1 MFRTWLLIVVT
12 AVLLHGADARRKL
25 WQLDLAQFVNGR
37 KDLSAVVWGISFS
50 PDESK
55 LAIGFGPLPGTGAAA
70 PQHIVIVSVGS
81 PSMALREFD
90 VGLENY
96 IVTTFAWAPSGT
108 ALVVGDALARP
119 VMLTIGGEPPC
130 TLPDLAQ
137 FGGFLSDDRM
147 VITMNDAEIRILRRD
162 CSLLNSWKTAGYTRV
177 RDTSPDKDLIATLS
191 PSADGSSTIELVSG
205 TREVIQRW
213 SRNAEEKPSGGL
225 HFADH
230 GRMLCSGYGSSK
242 EPYRGDH
249 IGCWDTQSGAITARD
264 TNVTLGDNL
273 IREGGGLL
281 AITDYDI
288 TIRTGR
294 LWHALDMGGITI
306 LPRRRVIWDA
316 RTGKEIASWTRPTI
330 KAHSATALSQNGRY
344 YAEGDSGSLSVYSL
358 QP

>member
-1 MFRTWLLIVVT
+1 
-12 AVLLHGADARRKL
+12 
-25 WQLDLAQFVNGR
+25 
-37 KDLSAVVWGISFS
+37 
-50 PDESK
+50 
-55 LAIGFGPLPGTGAAA
+55 
-70 PQHIVIVSVGS
+70 
-81 PSMALREFD
+81 
-90 VGLENY
+90 
-96 IVTTFAWAPSGT
+96 
-108 ALVVGDALARP
+108 
-119 VMLTIGGEPPC
+119 MLNIGGEPPC

-147 VITMNDAEIRILRRD
+147 VITMNDAETRIFRRD

-177 RDTSPDKDLIATLS
+177 LDTSPGKDLIATFS
-191 PSADGSSTIELVSG
+191 SADGSSAIELVSG

-213 SRNAEEKPSGGL
+213 SRNAEEAPSASTGGL

-230 GRMLCSGYGSSK
+230 GRLLCSGYGSSK
-242 EPYRGDH
+242 EPYGRAH
-249 IGCWDTQSGAITARD
+249 LGCWDTQSGAITARNTD
-264 TNVTLGDNL
+264 VTLGDNL

-288 TIRTGR
+288 IIRTGK
-294 LWHALDMGGITI
+294 LWHALDMGGETI

-330 KAHSATALSQNGRY
+330 KPYSAIALSKNGKY

>member
-1 MFRTWLLIVVT
+1 MAMFRTWLLIAVT

-55 LAIGFGPLPGTGAAA
+55 LAIGFGPFPERAAA
-70 PQHIVIVSVGS
+70 AQHIVSL
-81 PSMALREFD
+81 M
-90 VGLENY
+90 NH
-96 IVTTFAWAPSGT
+96 IVTTFAWTPSGT

-119 VMLTIGGEPPC
+119 VMLTIGGDPSC
-130 TLPDLAQ
+130 TFPDLAQ
-137 FGGFLSDDRM
+137 FRGFLSDDRM
-147 VITMNDAEIRILRRD
+147 VITINDAEIRILRRD
-162 CSLLNSWKTAGYTRV
+162 CSLLDSWKTAGDTRV
-177 RDTSPDKDLIATLS
+177 RDTSPDMDLIATLS
-191 PSADGSSTIELVSG
+191 PSVDGSSTIELVSG

-213 SRNAEEKPSGGL
+213 SRNAEETLSASMGGL
-225 HFADH
+225 HFADR

-242 EPYRGDH
+242 QPYRGANV
-249 IGCWDTQSGAITARD
+249 GCWDTQSGAITARN
-264 TNVTLGDNL
+264 TNVTVWGGDS
-273 IREGGGLL
+273 IRSSCGGLL

-294 LWHALDMGGITI
+294 LWHVLDMGGETVT
-306 LPRRRVIWDA
+306 PRRRVIWDA

-330 KAHSATALSQNGRY
+330 KPYSAVALSQNGKY